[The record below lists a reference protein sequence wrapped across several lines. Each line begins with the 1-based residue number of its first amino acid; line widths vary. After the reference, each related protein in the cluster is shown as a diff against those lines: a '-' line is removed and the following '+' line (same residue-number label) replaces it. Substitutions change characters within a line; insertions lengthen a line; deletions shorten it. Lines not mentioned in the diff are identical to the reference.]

1 MDLKLLDFTLQS
13 LSGFLRLR
21 GGMYDADAHSNTEI
35 QQRVGL
41 VLYALPSGILA
52 GNKRY
57 SNRYLTV
64 QAAVENGASN
74 APTSLG

>member
-13 LSGFLRLR
+13 VLGFLRLR
-21 GGMYDADAHSNTEI
+21 GRMYDADAHSVI
-35 QQRVGL
+35 QKFSKGWDWSWMHSFQGFL
-41 VLYALPSGILA
+41 LA
-52 GNKRY
+52 IKD

-74 APTSLG
+74 APTSRG